1 MPEGHTVHRLARQF
15 NDVFGGSVLA
25 VSSPQGKFAAG
36 ATRLDGQV
44 MELAE
49 AQGKQLFM
57 FFSHELVMRV
67 HLGLYGAW
75 DFGGDSTF
83 TGASSIGAP
92 RRVGEQ
98 EEPGSSVRD
107 GGGRGWAH
115 ASEGPRS
122 SVRDGGGRGDY
133 AGPPEPKGAVRVR
146 LVSPHG
152 WADLRGPTA
161 CEVLT
166 LAEAAAVRA
175 KLGPDPLLNR
185 AGGREEFV
193 RRISKSATPVALQL
207 MKQDVLAGVGN
218 VYRAEVLFRRGLDPQ
233 LPGTS
238 LQRGEAGALWDEIAL
253 VMADGVLD
261 GRIITTQLADRPSGI
276 GADVGH
282 AVAAAGMWEDRRGS
296 EAAAGG
302 AGPGAAD
309 PATAASEAAADP
321 ATAEAGGG
329 AERKAPASNI
339 NRDVPAGEAHY
350 VYKRN
355 GLPCR
360 HCGTVVAMAELGGR
374 KLYWC
379 PECQRR

>member
-15 NDVFGGSVLA
+15 NDVFGGAVLA

-92 RRVGEQ
+92 RRMGER
-98 EEPGSSVRD
+98 ETAAG
-107 GGGRGWAH
+107 
-115 ASEGPRS
+115 SEG
-122 SVRDGGGRGDY
+122 
-133 AGPPEPKGAVRVR
+133 AGPAAYQGPPDPVGAVRAR
-146 LVSPHG
+146 LVSAHG

-185 AGGREEFV
+185 SGGREEFV

-282 AVAAAGMWEDRRGS
+282 AVAADGMWEDRRGS
-296 EAAAGG
+296 EAAA
-302 AGPGAAD
+302 D
-309 PATAASEAAADP
+309 PATAAPEAAADP
-321 ATAEAGGG
+321 ATAEAGRG
-329 AERKAPASNI
+329 AEQVGPASNV
-339 NRDVPAGEAHY
+339 NRDVPVDEAHY

>member
-15 NDVFGGSVLA
+15 NDVFGGAVLA

-36 ATRLDGQV
+36 AARLEGQV

-92 RRVGEQ
+92 RHVGEQ
-98 EEPGSSVRD
+98 EE
-107 GGGRGWAH
+107 
-115 ASEGPRS
+115 PRS

-166 LAEAAAVRA
+166 RAGAAAVRA

-185 AGGREEFV
+185 AGGRKEFV
-193 RRISKSATPVALQL
+193 RRISTSATPVALQL

-282 AVAAAGMWEDRRGS
+282 ALAAAGMWEDRRGS

-302 AGPGAAD
+302 GGPGAGAAD
-309 PATAASEAAADP
+309 PAAPEAAADPAAPEAAANP

-329 AERKAPASNI
+329 AEWKAPASNV
-339 NRDVPAGEAHY
+339 NRDVPVEEAHY

-355 GLPCR
+355 GQPCR

>member
-15 NDVFGGSVLA
+15 NDVFGGAALA

-36 ATRLDGQV
+36 AGRLDGHV

-49 AQGKQLFM
+49 AHGKQLFV

-98 EEPGSSVRD
+98 EEPETGGGSSPVL
-107 GGGRGWAH
+107 
-115 ASEGPRS
+115 
-122 SVRDGGGRGDY
+122 Y
-133 AGPPEPKGAVRVR
+133 NGPPEPQGAVRVR
-146 LVSPHG
+146 MVSPHG
-152 WADLRGPTA
+152 WADLRGPAA

-185 AGGREEFV
+185 PGGREEFV

-238 LQRGEAGALWDEIAL
+238 LQRGEAEALWDEIAL

-261 GRIITTQLADRPSGI
+261 GRIITTELADRPSGL

-282 AVAAAGMWEDRRGS
+282 ALATAGMWADRRGS
-296 EAAAGG
+296 EAAAN
-302 AGPGAAD
+302 A
-309 PATAASEAAADP
+309 ATAPSEAAADP
-321 ATAEAGGG
+321 ATAEAGGEAG
-329 AERKAPASNI
+329 QVGPASSD
-339 NRDVPAGEAHY
+339 NRNVPVEEAHY

-355 GLPCR
+355 GLPCL
-360 HCGTVVAMAELGGR
+360 HCGTAVAMAELGGR

-379 PECQRR
+379 PGCQRS